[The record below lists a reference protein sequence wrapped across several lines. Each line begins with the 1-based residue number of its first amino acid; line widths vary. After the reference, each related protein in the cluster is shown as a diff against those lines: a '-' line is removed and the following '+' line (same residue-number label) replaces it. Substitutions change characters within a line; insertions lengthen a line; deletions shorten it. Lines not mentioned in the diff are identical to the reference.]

1 MPTRYEVRLSG
12 EGGQGL
18 VLAGK
23 ILAEAAAIHDGR
35 NATQSQSYG
44 PEARGGASK
53 SDVIIADGDIDY
65 PKAENLDLLLALTQE
80 ALDRYHAELR
90 PGALL
95 VVDGDAISR
104 FPQGDWRVVSVPMSR
119 LAREKLRKAVVANI
133 IALGVIVGLSQ
144 VVTEAAAERAI
155 LARVPRGTEDLN
167 REAFRLGLAIAGE
180 EAAAA
185 SARLETR
192 SIAGA

>member
-1 MPTRYEVRLSG
+1 MSFRYELRLSG

-23 ILAEAAAIHDGR
+23 ILAEAAAIYDDK

-53 SDVIIADGDIDY
+53 SEVIIADGEIDY

-80 ALDRYHAELR
+80 AFDKYHKDLR
-90 PGALL
+90 AGGHL
-95 VVDGDAISR
+95 VVDAEAVTRLPDVS
-104 FPQGDWRVVSVPMSR
+104 QWKVVKVPFETI
-119 LAREKLRKAVVANI
+119 AREQLGKPIVANI
-133 IALGVIVGLSQ
+133 VALGVIVRLSK
-144 VVTEAAAERAI
+144 VVSENAAEQAI

-167 REAFRLGLAIAGE
+167 RRAFQLGL
-180 EAAAA
+180 EAA
-185 SARLETR
+185 EQMTQV
-192 SIAGA
+192 G

>member
-1 MPTRYEVRLSG
+1 MAYHYELRLSG

-23 ILAEAAAIHDGR
+23 ILAEAAAIYDEK

-53 SDVIIADGDIDY
+53 SEVIISDGEIDY

-80 ALDRYHAELR
+80 SFDKYHKDLR
-90 PGALL
+90 VGGFL
-95 VVDGDAISR
+95 VVDTEAVTRLPDVSK
-104 FPQGDWRVVSVPMSR
+104 WKLVRVPFEK
-119 LAREKLRKAVVANI
+119 LAREQLGKSIVANI
-133 IALGVIVGLSQ
+133 VAIGAIVRLSG
-144 VVTEAAAERAI
+144 VVTEQAAEQAI

-167 REAFRLGLAIAGE
+167 RAAFRLGL
-180 EAAAA
+180 EAAQQV
-185 SARLETR
+185 SA
-192 SIAGA
+192 